1 MRNAYSIV
9 AVRSLGEK
17 GEVTL
22 EIFEMSM
29 RSSADLKKDRQETV
43 WDFANFVVQ
52 NPTKEELSVGL
63 NVNTFH
69 ESPR

>member
-9 AVRSLGEK
+9 AVKSLGEK

-22 EIFEMSM
+22 ANFEMSM
-29 RSSADLKKDRQETV
+29 RSSADMKKDRQETV

-63 NVNTFH
+63 NVNTFY